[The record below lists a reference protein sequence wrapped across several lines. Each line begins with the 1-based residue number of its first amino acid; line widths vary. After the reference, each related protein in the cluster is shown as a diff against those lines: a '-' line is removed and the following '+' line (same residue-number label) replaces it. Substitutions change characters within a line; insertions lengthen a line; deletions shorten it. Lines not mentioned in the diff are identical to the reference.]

1 MKLETET
8 VEIVVQNELLFVK
21 IKENAEFTL
30 DNIKKDRELTYNLIG
45 SEKLPV
51 LVDASEHFFITPEGQ
66 EFAASEVANVNRRSV
81 AYYAPTLSSFIKLR
95 HFKTFNQP
103 TVPSEVFTRK
113 EKALNWL
120 KSFLDKK

>member
-8 VEIVVQNELLFVK
+8 VEIVLQNELLYVK

-30 DNIKKDRELTYNLIG
+30 ENIKKDRELTRNVVG

-51 LVDASEHFFITPEGQ
+51 LVDATEHFFITPEGQ
-66 EFAASEVANVNRRSV
+66 EFAASEVANVNRKAV
-81 AYYAPTLSSFIKLR
+81 AYYAPTLPSLLKLR

-103 TVPSEVFTRK
+103 SVPSEVFTCK
-113 EKALNWL
+113 DEALDWL
-120 KSFLDKK
+120 NNFNKGL